1 MPLYKKKPFP
11 LADPPQDLD
20 PNELVYQIRFTMEI
34 FRNYQEYLNRLNF
47 YRQRVWM
54 CKLTGKTNLTYE
66 EALVSEQRA
75 TEKVQQFPEELVA
88 PMLRIIQYSTLTL
101 KDLVDAINAN
111 LQENPCEGLEL
122 HGRNEQSVCA
132 CKIVN
137 VLKDGIAIQYQVGWL
152 DKDRK
157 ITGTSIVN
165 LDDLIHKKTPFSRA
179 VLKAFVRES
188 TSRSAPWV
196 VHEKLAKKHGIL
208 TEPPEELRDKFTI
221 QNGLLKISKKS
232 AAGNQNF
239 EIIRKRKRTEIDER
253 TDTDLSRKSK
263 MKKEEEVGIEEPVR
277 YPIDDLLVRPA
288 ADDPIFTDR
297 PSLSTNFKVP
307 MDCVGDFLMV
317 WNFFSSFS
325 RLLNLWPFSLDDFEN
340 ALCHKDSNVLLIVE
354 SHSAILR
361 LLIKDEGNY
370 FFAIQNKKR
379 KLKIKLTNWNEFL
392 CDFLDMEN
400 RVLEL
405 LQYVAIVKRGHYGL
419 LDTHVKLSIFRELVV
434 EALKTTAVR
443 ARLDECIEQQ
453 QALAAKKREETKM
466 KKEEQILRKEESETK
481 KKCQGH
487 NSENRKK
494 NMHASDVDPIS
505 THLKDVR
512 KGSLK
517 VKLSKR
523 NSMQKNGKKLY
534 TGSLE
539 GQRRRKYKEKDPQE
553 KQPEDLSGHLERQIE
568 KLSIRTS
575 SLGKD
580 RNYSRYW
587 FFRREGRLFVESSDS
602 KHWGYYTTREELDAL
617 MGSLN
622 PKGERERALQRQLE
636 KHYLRI
642 SNALQK
648 RSREVADK
656 ALLEEAVLRRSVR
669 VQSQPRDSA
678 LAFLRYVNKW
688 REDGPTKVCETKSPC
703 KSCG

>member
-253 TDTDLSRKSK
+253 TATDLSRKSK

-517 VKLSKR
+517 AKLSKR

-553 KQPEDLSGHLERQIE
+553 KQPEDLCGHLERQIE

-688 REDGPTKVCETKSPC
+688 REDGPTKVCQTKSPC